1 MFHRTKSFFSCVS
14 LSGVLAL
21 GACGGGG
28 GDEPGPAQTARFSEA
43 STDELTAVVMVANL
57 AEFASII
64 VPLVAFIEGTFSE
77 NGCPEVTETSI
88 VGNCT
93 TADGTRYEGSAEIE
107 PNAAGLF
114 SSVTYRGLRHTDSEG
129 SSFYLDGIVVFTE
142 ESDEELRYDLAMTVE
157 IQDGFD
163 AEVGRMDVG
172 ASAIC
177 LMQDEASARCTLQ
190 AGSAEIE
197 GFGGFT
203 IEGTH
208 ALGSDLGGNLNS
220 AEVVA
225 QGADRMHIDYD
236 VATECMTYTIEDGE
250 PQQSCP
256 EE

>member
-28 GDEPGPAQTARFSEA
+28 SGEPGPGQTARFSEA
-43 STDELTAVVMVANL
+43 STDDLTAVVMVANL

-77 NGCPEVTETSI
+77 NGCPEITETSI

-93 TADGTRYEGSAEIE
+93 TADGTRYEGSAELE

-129 SSFYLDGIVVFTE
+129 SSFYLDGTVVFTQ
-142 ESDEELRYDLAMTVE
+142 ESDEELRYDLAMAVE

-163 AEVGRMDVG
+163 AEAGRLEVE
-172 ASAIC
+172 ASATC
-177 LMQDEASARCTLQ
+177 RMQDEASARCTLE
-190 AGSAEIE
+190 AGSVADVE

-208 ALGSDLGGNLNS
+208 ALGSELGGNLNS
-220 AEVVA
+220 AEVTA
-225 QGADRMHIDYD
+225 QGADSVHIDYD
-236 VATECMTYTIEDGE
+236 VETECMTYTIEDGE

-256 EE
+256 E